1 MQKCLNAEMYYVS
14 TLVLTHLLIFALNTF
29 TKSKTMRFLFL
40 VLFLGLGAW
49 AIDPNVAIFS
59 QKMELPK
66 GNTKAETAMIVAKSF
81 LEKPYTAHTLEQS
94 PEKLVCNLKEFDCFT
109 FVESIL
115 AITASKHGRKVYSE
129 YVNNLQ
135 QMRYRKGQINDYGSR
150 LHYFLEWKLQNENRG
165 LFVDVT
171 AQLGTHR
178 SSYSGLQDE
187 AVFEQVLK
195 VETTLSQASWHKI
208 PKEKVAAV
216 EAQLQEGDIVGITS
230 NIAGL
235 DFNHEGF
242 VVKKDNR
249 AYLLHASSD
258 AKKIVISA
266 DPLTTYLQKIKKHDG
281 IVVLRLK

>member
-1 MQKCLNAEMYYVS
+1 M
-14 TLVLTHLLIFALNTF
+14 
-29 TKSKTMRFLFL
+29 MRFLFL

-66 GNTKAETAMIVAKSF
+66 GNTKTETAMIVAKSF
-81 LEKPYTAHTLEQS
+81 LERPYTPHTLEQT

-109 FVESIL
+109 FVESVL
-115 AITASKHGRKVYSE
+115 ALTASNHGRKVYSE

-135 QMRYRKGQINDYGSR
+135 QMRYRKGEINDYGSR
-150 LHYFLEWKLQNENRG
+150 LHYFLEWKLQNEARG
-165 LFVDVT
+165 LFSDVT
-171 AQLGTHR
+171 AQLGGEKTQPTINFMTTHR
-178 SSYSGLQDE
+178 NAYAGLQEE
-187 AVFEQVLK
+187 AAFEQVVK
-195 VETTLSQASWHKI
+195 VETTLSQTSWHKI

-216 EAQLQEGDIVGITS
+216 EAQLKEGDIIGITS

-249 AYLLHASSD
+249 VYLLHASSD
-258 AKKIVISA
+258 AKKVVISA